1 MPSADELI
9 VAWPEEAF
17 AQVAP
22 DHATAIVILTHD
34 DKFDLPALELALATD
49 AFYVGLIGGRRN
61 QERKRERL
69 REAGVAEEAIE
80 RISGPCGLDIGA
92 DSRPRDRALD
102 PRRGDGR
109 PERPR
114 RRAARQLDAAHP
126 RMSRTAVVT
135 GAARGLGEAIAR
147 RLAADGDRVL
157 LADLD
162 VAGAARVAAE
172 IGGEAVEHDVRSLE
186 SWERLLA
193 AAGEVDVL
201 VNNAARTEIRPFWE
215 IDVDEWDDVLATN
228 LRGTYLGIRVV
239 GAQMRDRGSGRIVNL
254 TSVAGQNSR
263 AVTGVH
269 YASSKAAI
277 VALTRHA
284 ATELAGSGV
293 TVNAVAPAAIDG
305 PMVATVAPER
315 LEAMLKTI
323 PVGRLGRPE
332 EVAAA
337 VAYLASDAAGFV
349 TGATLDVNG
358 GMLMR

>member
-1 MPSADELI
+1 M
-9 VAWPEEAF
+9 
-17 AQVAP
+17 
-22 DHATAIVILTHD
+22 
-34 DKFDLPALELALATD
+34 
-49 AFYVGLIGGRRN
+49 
-61 QERKRERL
+61 
-69 REAGVAEEAIE
+69 
-80 RISGPCGLDIGA
+80 
-92 DSRPRDRALD
+92 
-102 PRRGDGR
+102 
-109 PERPR
+109 
-114 RRAARQLDAAHP
+114 
-126 RMSRTAVVT
+126 RTAVVT
-135 GAARGLGEAIAR
+135 GAARGLGAAIAR
-147 RLAADGDRVL
+147 RLHDDGDRVV

-162 VAGAARVAAE
+162 AEGTERVARE
-172 IGGEAVEHDVRSLE
+172 LGEHAAAVEHDVRDLA

-201 VNNAARTEIRPFWE
+201 VNNAARTELRSFWE

-228 LRGTYLGIRVV
+228 LRGTYLGCRVV
-239 GAQMRDRGSGRIVNL
+239 GAQMRDRGRGRIVNL
-254 TSVAGQNSR
+254 ASVAGQASR

-269 YASSKAAI
+269 YATSKAAI
-277 VALTRHA
+277 LALTRHA

-305 PMVATVAPER
+305 PMVASVPPER
-315 LEAMLKTI
+315 IETMLKTI

>member
-1 MPSADELI
+1 MP
-9 VAWPEEAF
+9 
-17 AQVAP
+17 
-22 DHATAIVILTHD
+22 
-34 DKFDLPALELALATD
+34 
-49 AFYVGLIGGRRN
+49 
-61 QERKRERL
+61 
-69 REAGVAEEAIE
+69 
-80 RISGPCGLDIGA
+80 
-92 DSRPRDRALD
+92 
-102 PRRGDGR
+102 
-109 PERPR
+109 
-114 RRAARQLDAAHP
+114 
-126 RMSRTAVVT
+126 RTAVVT

-157 LADLD
+157 LADLNLE
-162 VAGAARVAAE
+162 GAEAVAAE
-172 IGGEAVEHDVRSLE
+172 VGGEAVEHDVRSLE
-186 SWERLLA
+186 SWERLLE
-193 AAGEVDVL
+193 AAGDVDVL
-201 VNNAARTEIRPFWE
+201 VNNAARTEIRSFWE

-228 LRGTYLGIRVV
+228 LRGTYLGCRVV

-254 TSVAGQNSR
+254 ASVAGQNSR

-269 YASSKAAI
+269 YATSKAAI
-277 VALTRHA
+277 IALTRHA

-323 PVGRLGRPE
+323 PVGRLGQPD

>member
-1 MPSADELI
+1 
-9 VAWPEEAF
+9 V
-17 AQVAP
+17 
-22 DHATAIVILTHD
+22 
-34 DKFDLPALELALATD
+34 
-49 AFYVGLIGGRRN
+49 
-61 QERKRERL
+61 
-69 REAGVAEEAIE
+69 
-80 RISGPCGLDIGA
+80 
-92 DSRPRDRALD
+92 
-102 PRRGDGR
+102 
-109 PERPR
+109 
-114 RRAARQLDAAHP
+114 
-126 RMSRTAVVT
+126 RTAVVT
-135 GAARGLGEAIAR
+135 GAARGLGAAIAR
-147 RLAADGDRVL
+147 RLHDDGDRVV

-162 VAGAARVAAE
+162 AEGTERVARELGERAE
-172 IGGEAVEHDVRSLE
+172 ALEHDVRDLA

-201 VNNAARTEIRPFWE
+201 VNNAARTELRSFWE

-228 LRGTYLGIRVV
+228 LRGTYLGCRVV
-239 GAQMRDRGSGRIVNL
+239 GAQMRDRGRGRIVNL
-254 TSVAGQNSR
+254 ASVAGQASR

-269 YASSKAAI
+269 YATSKAAI
-277 VALTRHA
+277 LALTRHA

-305 PMVATVAPER
+305 PMVASVPPER
-315 LEAMLKTI
+315 IETMLKTI